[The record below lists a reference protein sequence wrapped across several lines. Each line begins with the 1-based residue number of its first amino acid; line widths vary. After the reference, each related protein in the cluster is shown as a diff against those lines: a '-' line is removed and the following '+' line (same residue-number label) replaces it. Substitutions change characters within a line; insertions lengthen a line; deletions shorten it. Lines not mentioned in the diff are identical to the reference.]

1 MMTEEETGAENN
13 YIRHRQSWRSSKF
26 NLLVDKLDNCKNP
39 QSLAKQRELGD
50 VIVRTPPPN
59 EKWMISNDNE
69 DEQECEQSDSSAS
82 DHEALV
88 TEHWNSAVLKY

>member
-13 YIRHRQSWRSSKF
+13 YRQSWRSSKF
-26 NLLVDKLDNCKNP
+26 NHLVDKLDNCKNP
-39 QSLAKQRELGD
+39 QSLAKQREL
-50 VIVRTPPPN
+50 VVRTPPPN
-59 EKWMISNDNE
+59 AKKWMISNDNE

-88 TEHWNSAVLKY
+88 TEH